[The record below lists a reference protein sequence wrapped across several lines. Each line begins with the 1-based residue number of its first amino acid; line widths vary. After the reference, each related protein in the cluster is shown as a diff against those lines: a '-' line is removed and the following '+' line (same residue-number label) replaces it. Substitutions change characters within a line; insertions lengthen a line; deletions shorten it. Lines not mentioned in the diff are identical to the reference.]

1 MTDIAIR
8 YLLRKILSN
17 GLDLLG
23 EGVDRMTFSVGENI
37 AIKTPVIV
45 ENVLSWSGCSSDSLI
60 KMELDKNLIAIRK
73 EDQTKKEIEI
83 YNMFDCDVV
92 SKYCAKLIKVEKW
105 NNCYIT
111 VWEKLSVYED
121 FPQYFNSFKD
131 DLIDLLQRMKN
142 DDRINHLNIEIN
154 DLHKGNFGYDKDM
167 RLKFL
172 DLGYWDILDKNE
184 SLKIDY
190 TSATESGFT
199 HEVFLSF

>member
-37 AIKTPVIV
+37 AIKIPIVI
-45 ENVLSWSGCSSDSLI
+45 ENVLDQRSATLI
-60 KMELDKNLIAIRK
+60 KMKLDENLIAIRK
-73 EDQTKKEIEI
+73 EEQTEKEIEI
-83 YNMFDCDVV
+83 YNMFNSDVI
-92 SKYCAKLIKVEKW
+92 SEYCAKLIKVERW
-105 NNCYIT
+105 NDCYIT
-111 VWEKLSVYED
+111 VWEKLFVYED
-121 FPQYFNSFKD
+121 FPEYFDSFKD
-131 DLIDLLQRMKN
+131 DLIDLLQTMKD
-142 DDRINHLNIEIN
+142 DDRINHLNVEIN
-154 DLHKGNFGYDKDM
+154 DLHRGNFGYDKDM

-199 HEVFLSF
+199 HEIFSSF

>member
-37 AIKTPVIV
+37 AIKTPIVI
-45 ENVLSWSGCSSDSLI
+45 ENVLDQRSATLI
-60 KMELDKNLIAIRK
+60 KMKLDENLIAIRK
-73 EDQTKKEIEI
+73 EEQTEKEIEI
-83 YNMFDCDVV
+83 YNMFDSDVI
-92 SKYCAKLIKVEKW
+92 SKYCAKLIKVERR
-105 NNCYIT
+105 NDCYIT
-111 VWEKLSVYED
+111 VWEKLFVYED
-121 FPQYFNSFKD
+121 FPEYFDSFKD
-131 DLIDLLQRMKN
+131 DLIDLLQTMKD
-142 DDRINHLNIEIN
+142 DDRINHLNVEIN
-154 DLHKGNFGYDKDM
+154 DLHRGNFGYDKDM
-167 RLKFL
+167 RLKFP

-199 HEVFLSF
+199 HEIFSSF